1 MTWEYICVSIIT
13 CFASCCSFNMDEE
26 LEEMEMKVLRQKAL
40 STMPA
45 KVSSP
50 VRLYYNVL
58 CSIHLDT
65 CVTLL
70 SPVPLLVNL
79 LVTPHNPLLGC
90 TPV

>member
-1 MTWEYICVSIIT
+1 MKIIT
-13 CFASCCSFNMDEE
+13 CFASCSSFNMDEE
-26 LEEMEMKVLRQKAL
+26 LEELEMKVLRQKAL

-50 VRLYYNVL
+50 VRLYSNVL
-58 CSIHLDT
+58 SSIHLDT
-65 CVTLL
+65 SVTLL

-79 LVTPHNPLLGC
+79 IVTPHNPLLGS